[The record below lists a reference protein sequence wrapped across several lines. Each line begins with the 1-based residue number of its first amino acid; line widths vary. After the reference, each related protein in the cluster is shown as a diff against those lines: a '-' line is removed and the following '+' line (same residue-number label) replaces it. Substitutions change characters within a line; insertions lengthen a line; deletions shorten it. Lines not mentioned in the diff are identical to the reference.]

1 MSLRVFRTTT
11 AVALVVSLGLVCL
24 PACKTSKP
32 TEADSPAPNPGP
44 VVPAPGPAPAPNATG
59 GRDPAAPRSPVFAT
73 TTEAPFRAAAQ
84 GNLKQIMLAVLNYHD
99 AMQTFPAGFADKD
112 GNPGLSWRVAVLPY
126 IEQAALFQLF
136 KLDEPWD
143 SPNNKALVARM
154 PPVFAPP
161 RVETNGYTFYR
172 GFSGPNTWLPP
183 QQQPVRPGQPLRG
196 VRINDIT
203 DGTSNTIV
211 VAEAYE
217 PVIWTKPDEMAF
229 APNSLPKLGG
239 VFASGFHAGLASGE
253 VRFMRNTISAT
264 TLANAIQINDGNVV
278 DLDN

>member
-24 PACKTSKP
+24 PACKKSKP

-59 GRDPAAPRSPVFAT
+59 GRDPSAPRSPVFAT

-84 GNLKQIMLAVLNYHD
+84 SNLKQIGLALHSYHD
-99 AMQTFPAGFADKD
+99 AMESLPTGFADKS
-112 GNPGLSWRVAVLPY
+112 GKPGLSWRVAVLPY
-126 IEQAALFQLF
+126 MDHAALFRLF

-143 SPNNKALVARM
+143 SPNNKPLVARM
-154 PPVFAPP
+154 PPAFAPP

-183 QQQPVRPGQPLRG
+183 QSGPRPTG
-196 VRINDIT
+196 VTFTQIT
-203 DGTSNTIV
+203 DGLSNTIL
-211 VAEAYE
+211 VAEAYD

-229 APNSLPKLGG
+229 APNKVPQLGG
-239 VFASGFHAGLASGE
+239 VFGTGAHVLMGDGS
-253 VRFMRNTISAT
+253 VRFLRKGFDPKA
-264 TLANAIQINDGNVV
+264 LANAIQINDGNVV